1 MINLSLRISAMLC
14 VELPQMQCIDLS
26 ELIHVLKAVTIV
38 TSEPL
43 NLYRRFLRSVTFDA
57 LLISKVIHEWRLN
70 PEVSGP
76 RKNDPFP

>member
-1 MINLSLRISAMLC
+1 MISLSLRISAMLC
-14 VELPQMQCIDLS
+14 VEFPQMQCIDLS

-57 LLISKVIHEWRLN
+57 LLIAKVIHEWRLN
-70 PEVSGP
+70 PEVSGS
-76 RKNDPFP
+76 RKNVPFP

>member
-14 VELPQMQCIDLS
+14 VEFPQMQCIDLS

-43 NLYRRFLRSVTFDA
+43 NLYRRFLRSCSHF
-57 LLISKVIHEWRLN
+57 
-70 PEVSGP
+70 
-76 RKNDPFP
+76 